1 MPDKW
6 SMSNTNNVVE
16 LKNYL
21 KKNIPS
27 RELTKS
33 LFEKFQASN
42 CNIKRIQA
50 FSIDLFIVG
59 MIKTSIDFAYA
70 LFLSTF
76 FYNLDIFA
84 QAELINNMQ
93 IFSLAQAV
101 VVASAYS
108 FLNYYLLSG
117 RTIGKKM
124 MKLTTVNNEYVE
136 NIDFWN
142 NELSINQC
150 IMRTLGY
157 ISSSALMGVMYAFP
171 FMRSDRKSLS
181 DMWSNS
187 TVMTE
192 ADFHQLFLYKSEYR
206 ESLYIEMP
214 AAQEQNQ
221 KAV

>member
-1 MPDKW
+1 M
-6 SMSNTNNVVE
+6 NTTNNVVE

-21 KKNIPS
+21 KRNIPS
-27 RELTKS
+27 RELSKS
-33 LFEKFQASN
+33 LFEKFQPSN
-42 CNIKRIQA
+42 CNFKRMQA
-50 FSIDLFIVG
+50 FSIDIFIVG
-59 MIKTSIDFAYA
+59 IIKISIDFAYA
-70 LFLSTF
+70 TFLSTY

-84 QAELINNMQ
+84 QAELMNNMR
-93 IFSLAQAV
+93 IFSFAQAI

-108 FLNYYLLSG
+108 FLNYYLMNG

-142 NELSINQC
+142 NELSAQQC

-181 DMWSNS
+181 DLWSKS

-214 AAQEQNQ
+214 ASQEKIQ
-221 KAV
+221 KAG